1 MNRRDPWRRF
11 FAPASTFFALLTLAS
26 ISCVISLDQ
35 PTRPPPTATPPLD
48 QVVSYTMPIYTASL
62 EPGESI
68 PGTQMTYINRENAI
82 FNVTINDLPAVKRA
96 GDSFTWK
103 GIIAP
108 GLIAKY
114 SLRVSPTLLGNNM
127 LSAGPVELWVLNP
140 IPVETDVDPLVGNA
154 FIHFSNIALDMRVPI
169 GGQVPGT
176 SFIYEGFDDQ
186 GANLTGSSSYPYLAV
201 GDSLAWAGRL
211 RGNVLVR
218 YSLRVA
224 SFDVDNLRLIGTA
237 ELWIV

>member
-1 MNRRDPWRRF
+1 MTRFYSWGRF
-11 FAPASTFFALLTLAS
+11 FRPVAVLFLLLALATIA
-26 ISCVISLDQ
+26 CVISLDQ

-48 QVVSYTMPIYTASL
+48 QVVSFNVPIYTASL

-68 PGTQMTYINRENAI
+68 PGTQMTYINRDKEI

-103 GIIAP
+103 GIVAP
-108 GLIAKY
+108 GLIARY
-114 SLRVSPTLLGNNM
+114 SLRVSPTLLGDNM
-127 LSAGPVELWVLNP
+127 LAAGPVELWVLNP
-140 IPVETDVDPLVGNA
+140 IPVETAVDPLVGNA
-154 FIHFSNIALDMRVPI
+154 ILHFNNIAIDMRVPI

-176 SFIYEGFDDQ
+176 SLIYEGIDDQ
-186 GANLTGSSSYPYLAV
+186 GANLTGSSRYPFRAV
-201 GDSLAWAGRL
+201 GDSLVWAGRL

-224 SFDVDNLRLIGTA
+224 SFDENDLRLVGTA
-237 ELWIV
+237 ELWIL